1 MNTMRTPEAPEDFV
15 VKTAG
20 STRRRRRG
28 GRKRVMSKKRGMTR
42 FRRSLKSLTQKQNRR
57 R

>member
-1 MNTMRTPEAPEDFV
+1 MRTPEAPEDIV

>member
-1 MNTMRTPEAPEDFV
+1 MNMMRTPEAPEDIV

-28 GRKRVMSKKRGMTR
+28 GRKRVVSKKRGMTR
-42 FRRSLKSLTQKQNRR
+42 CRRSLKSLTRKQNHRR
-57 R
+57 